1 MPLAPYRRNRSSTK
15 CYQITLGSLGK
26 LLLLSPKRFLGESLP
41 LTFFPHLFCLSL
53 WTVNLKSVYTGK
65 VVILKKGLEFF

>member
-41 LTFFPHLFCLSL
+41 LTFFPPLILFVSMDCKFKVSL
-53 WTVNLKSVYTGK
+53 YREGSY
-65 VVILKKGLEFF
+65 I